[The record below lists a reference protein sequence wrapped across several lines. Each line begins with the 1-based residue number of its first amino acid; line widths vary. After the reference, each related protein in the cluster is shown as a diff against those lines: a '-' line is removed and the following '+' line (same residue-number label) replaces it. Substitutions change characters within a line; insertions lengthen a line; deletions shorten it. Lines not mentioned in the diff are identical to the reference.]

1 MNEKFVMHILV
12 GSGFVLA
19 SLGLSLTV
27 YSITLELFGSTY
39 VGLEFLCSVTLSV
52 LLVMLSILGGIIV
65 KLLLDLRGI
74 Q

>member
-65 KLLLDLRGI
+65 KLLFDLRRM
-74 Q
+74 

>member
-1 MNEKFVMHILV
+1 MNEEFVMHILV

-65 KLLLDLRGI
+65 KLLFDLRRM
-74 Q
+74 